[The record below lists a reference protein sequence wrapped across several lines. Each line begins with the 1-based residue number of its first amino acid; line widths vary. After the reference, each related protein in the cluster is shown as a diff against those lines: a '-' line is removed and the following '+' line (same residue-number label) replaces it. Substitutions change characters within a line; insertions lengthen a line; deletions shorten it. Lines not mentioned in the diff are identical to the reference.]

1 MRKILVF
8 IVIVCIANVSFG
20 QEKNRVKEIGL
31 AFNNLDEFGFV
42 YKIGHEKSM
51 WRFNVIA
58 LNNSKSETEN
68 LNVLDK
74 EYKSLGFSFSAGKEY
89 YSELTANF
97 KFKYGWDLFYG
108 YYKNKEKELSSNM
121 YDSMDKL
128 ENKSKNYGVNLVL
141 GINYPINDHI
151 VLGAEVTPGISW
163 YEKEYELNGNKTS
176 GRDGYNFGLTNS
188 DAKITLSYRF

>member
-51 WRFNVIA
+51 WRFNVLA

-74 EYKSLGFSFSAGKEY
+74 EYKSSGFSFSAGKEY
-89 YSELTANF
+89 YNELTSNF
-97 KFKYGWDLFYG
+97 QFKYGWDLFYR
-108 YYKNKEKELSSNM
+108 YSKNKEKGLSSNI
-121 YDSMDKL
+121 YDDV
-128 ENKSKNYGVNLVL
+128 NKIEQKYKRYGVDLVI

-151 VLGAEVTPGISW
+151 VLGAEVTPEFNW
-163 YEKEYELNGNKTS
+163 NKTEQEVNGETTRETKGHGWGFS
-176 GRDGYNFGLTNS
+176 NNNAR
-188 DAKITLSYRF
+188 ITLSYRF

>member
-1 MRKILVF
+1 MRKILLF
-8 IVIVCIANVSFG
+8 IVVVCIANVSFG

-51 WRFNVIA
+51 WRFNVLA

-74 EYKSLGFSFSAGKEY
+74 EYKSSGFSFSAGKEY
-89 YSELTANF
+89 YNELTSNF
-97 KFKYGWDLFYG
+97 QFKYGWDLFYR
-108 YYKNKEKELSSNM
+108 YSKNKEKGLSSNI
-121 YDSMDKL
+121 YDDV
-128 ENKSKNYGVNLVL
+128 NKIEQKYKRYGVNLVL
-141 GINYPINDHI
+141 GVNYPINDYI
-151 VLGAEVTPGISW
+151 VLGAEVTPSISW
-163 YEKEYELNGNKTS
+163 NNTENKVDGEKISEI
-176 GRDGYNFGLTNS
+176 DGHNFGLTNS